1 MCVSVRVQVNT
12 SVSVGLPAFNQSLS
26 AVLAYQPLNTFLS
39 QVRTTVKAPLE
50 TKYPMSAYGQGF
62 CSYIL
67 AIFTPLEHH
76 EVALLWSLVAIDILV
91 YNFNFE
97 E

>member
-1 MCVSVRVQVNT
+1 MYVSVRVQVNT
-12 SVSVGLPAFNQSLS
+12 SLSVNLPAFNETLS
-26 AVLAYQPLNTFLS
+26 AVLAYQPLNAFLS
-39 QVRTTVKAPLE
+39 QVRTTVKARLE

-67 AIFTPLEHH
+67 AIFTPLEHQ
-76 EVALLWSLVAIDILV
+76 EVALLWSLVAIDTLV
-91 YNFNFE
+91 YKCNFE